1 MKCIKMKFG
10 LFFLVLLS
18 MSAEGADYCN
28 LLWFNNTTPT
38 VNPLNINVDGNE
50 TAIASFSLNAGGAST
65 LVYAYKEG
73 VTDGKNIDGVYR
85 YWIQYPEGWQISEGL
100 KYRIISDLDASG
112 TQSTGVRTVV
122 TPAIVHT
129 WRGAAAGCSTQ
140 NSSYTFD
147 MTTISGMKIEIN
159 RESTFPGSYSIA
171 LPIKVAYEEN
181 KGNFPGTNG
190 SGWTVFPD
198 TMKAYTPVNSEN
210 VNITVSS
217 KCDVGE
223 KSLNVN
229 MGDNITPEEA
239 KAGVEKQIY
248 ASLSCNASAEVSLS
262 LKGVDILDG
271 IDSKTKCGSGSC
283 TLSFDNGSSTK
294 TLEVNQGSYQIPITV
309 RFQDTNAVAGS
320 FTGSAVLSV
329 DIL

>member
-1 MKCIKMKFG
+1 MKFG

-18 MSAEGADYCN
+18 MSAEGAGYCN
-28 LLWFNNTTPT
+28 LLWFNKTTPT

-50 TAIASFSLNAGGAST
+50 TATASFSLNAGGDST

-73 VTDGKNIDGVYR
+73 VTDGKNIDGVSR
-85 YWIQYPEGWQISEGL
+85 YWLQYPEEWQTTSEGL
-100 KYRIISDLDASG
+100 KYRIRSDLEASG
-112 TQSTGVRTVV
+112 TQSAGVRTVV
-122 TPAIVHT
+122 TPAIKHT
-129 WRGAAAGCSTQ
+129 WEGAAAGCPTK
-140 NSSYTFD
+140 NSSYPFE

-171 LPIKVAYEEN
+171 LPIRVAYEEN
-181 KGNFPGTNG
+181 KGNFSGTSG

-198 TMKAYTPVNSEN
+198 TMKASTPVNSEN
-210 VNITVSS
+210 VSITVST

-239 KAGVEKQIY
+239 KAGFEKKIY

-271 IDSKTKCGSGSC
+271 IDNKTKCGSGSC

-294 TLEVNQGSYQIPITV
+294 TLEVNQGSSQIKIQIPITV